1 LHIAIIPIL
10 AGIIIFALAW
20 YIAVKLITDA
30 FILNLVQVILAVL
43 FVLWILG
50 VLTGY
55 GPGISIGAR

>member
-1 LHIAIIPIL
+1 MHIAIIPIL
-10 AGIIIFALAW
+10 VGIIVFALAW
-20 YIAVKLITDA
+20 YIAVKLIADA

-55 GPGISIGAR
+55 GPSITIGAQ